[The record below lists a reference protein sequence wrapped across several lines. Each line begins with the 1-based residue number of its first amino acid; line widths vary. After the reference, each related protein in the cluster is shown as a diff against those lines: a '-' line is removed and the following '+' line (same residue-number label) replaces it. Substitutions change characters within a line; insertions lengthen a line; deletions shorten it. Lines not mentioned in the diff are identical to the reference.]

1 MVKYFGNK
9 NSYYEKPLP
18 GEVEEYIDIINKYET
33 NLNIEDIYM
42 KICKPIKDEVEFINY
57 MTMRF
62 IAWDRE
68 SLRYFSSSEEIA
80 NMHITNIN
88 GTLLKNTVIPKG
100 NKRYISEALY
110 EDNDGYYTSKIAFS
124 IEENQDGFKISSMV
138 VTDKE
143 PIFDFEVFDEI
154 SKPEF
159 VSIYSINRVDE
170 FLDIFYKDNPFVLK
184 SDMEN
189 GTFFTRFNFDMYSN
203 KQYNDDLDASYIYP
217 RPYIDPM
224 MYVNSSG
231 MQMNPNTMGGYMTYM
246 NPFMYNPFMYPNPI
260 DSEEYDE
267 EYNQDDMYI
276 DIMQQ
281 QMQPMM
287 PGMIPPN
294 MMQMMMQMMM
304 SGQMQPMPC
313 MMMPGM
319 TPMTPYMMMP
329 GMTPINMEEFDE
341 EEM

>member
-1 MVKYFGNK
+1 M
-9 NSYYEKPLP
+9 
-18 GEVEEYIDIINKYET
+18 
-33 NLNIEDIYM
+33 
-42 KICKPIKDEVEFINY
+42 
-57 MTMRF
+57 
-62 IAWDRE
+62 
-68 SLRYFSSSEEIA
+68 
-80 NMHITNIN
+80 
-88 GTLLKNTVIPKG
+88 
-100 NKRYISEALY
+100 
-110 EDNDGYYTSKIAFS
+110 
-124 IEENQDGFKISSMV
+124 
-138 VTDKE
+138 
-143 PIFDFEVFDEI
+143 
-154 SKPEF
+154 
-159 VSIYSINRVDE
+159 
-170 FLDIFYKDNPFVLK
+170 
-184 SDMEN
+184 
-189 GTFFTRFNFDMYSN
+189 NFDMYSN

-246 NPFMYNPFMYPNPI
+246 NPFMYNHIMYPNPI

>member
-1 MVKYFGNK
+1 M
-9 NSYYEKPLP
+9 
-18 GEVEEYIDIINKYET
+18 
-33 NLNIEDIYM
+33 
-42 KICKPIKDEVEFINY
+42 
-57 MTMRF
+57 
-62 IAWDRE
+62 
-68 SLRYFSSSEEIA
+68 
-80 NMHITNIN
+80 
-88 GTLLKNTVIPKG
+88 
-100 NKRYISEALY
+100 
-110 EDNDGYYTSKIAFS
+110 
-124 IEENQDGFKISSMV
+124 
-138 VTDKE
+138 
-143 PIFDFEVFDEI
+143 
-154 SKPEF
+154 
-159 VSIYSINRVDE
+159 
-170 FLDIFYKDNPFVLK
+170 
-184 SDMEN
+184 
-189 GTFFTRFNFDMYSN
+189 NFDMYSN

-276 DIMQQ
+276 
-281 QMQPMM
+281 
-287 PGMIPPN
+287 

-319 TPMTPYMMMP
+319 TPMTPYMVMP

>member
-1 MVKYFGNK
+1 M
-9 NSYYEKPLP
+9 
-18 GEVEEYIDIINKYET
+18 
-33 NLNIEDIYM
+33 
-42 KICKPIKDEVEFINY
+42 
-57 MTMRF
+57 
-62 IAWDRE
+62 
-68 SLRYFSSSEEIA
+68 
-80 NMHITNIN
+80 
-88 GTLLKNTVIPKG
+88 
-100 NKRYISEALY
+100 
-110 EDNDGYYTSKIAFS
+110 
-124 IEENQDGFKISSMV
+124 
-138 VTDKE
+138 
-143 PIFDFEVFDEI
+143 
-154 SKPEF
+154 
-159 VSIYSINRVDE
+159 
-170 FLDIFYKDNPFVLK
+170 
-184 SDMEN
+184 
-189 GTFFTRFNFDMYSN
+189 NFDMYSN

-294 MMQMMMQMMM
+294 MMQMMM

-313 MMMPGM
+313 
-319 TPMTPYMMMP
+319 MMMP

>member
-1 MVKYFGNK
+1 M
-9 NSYYEKPLP
+9 
-18 GEVEEYIDIINKYET
+18 
-33 NLNIEDIYM
+33 
-42 KICKPIKDEVEFINY
+42 
-57 MTMRF
+57 
-62 IAWDRE
+62 
-68 SLRYFSSSEEIA
+68 
-80 NMHITNIN
+80 
-88 GTLLKNTVIPKG
+88 
-100 NKRYISEALY
+100 
-110 EDNDGYYTSKIAFS
+110 
-124 IEENQDGFKISSMV
+124 
-138 VTDKE
+138 
-143 PIFDFEVFDEI
+143 
-154 SKPEF
+154 
-159 VSIYSINRVDE
+159 
-170 FLDIFYKDNPFVLK
+170 
-184 SDMEN
+184 
-189 GTFFTRFNFDMYSN
+189 NFDMYSN

-281 QMQPMM
+281 QMQPM
-287 PGMIPPN
+287 
-294 MMQMMMQMMM
+294 
-304 SGQMQPMPC
+304 PC

-319 TPMTPYMMMP
+319 TPMPPYMMMP

>member
-1 MVKYFGNK
+1 M
-9 NSYYEKPLP
+9 
-18 GEVEEYIDIINKYET
+18 
-33 NLNIEDIYM
+33 
-42 KICKPIKDEVEFINY
+42 
-57 MTMRF
+57 
-62 IAWDRE
+62 
-68 SLRYFSSSEEIA
+68 
-80 NMHITNIN
+80 
-88 GTLLKNTVIPKG
+88 
-100 NKRYISEALY
+100 
-110 EDNDGYYTSKIAFS
+110 
-124 IEENQDGFKISSMV
+124 
-138 VTDKE
+138 
-143 PIFDFEVFDEI
+143 
-154 SKPEF
+154 
-159 VSIYSINRVDE
+159 
-170 FLDIFYKDNPFVLK
+170 
-184 SDMEN
+184 
-189 GTFFTRFNFDMYSN
+189 NFDMYSN

-246 NPFMYNPFMYPNPI
+246 NPNPI